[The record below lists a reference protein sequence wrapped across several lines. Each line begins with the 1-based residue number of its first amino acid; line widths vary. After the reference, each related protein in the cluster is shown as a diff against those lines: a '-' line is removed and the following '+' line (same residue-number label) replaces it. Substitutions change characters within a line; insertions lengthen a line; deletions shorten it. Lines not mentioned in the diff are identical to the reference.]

1 MKDNIVIIGCGQ
13 HARVVLYNALEQGK
27 YNVVG
32 FIGENEDN
40 LGMMIDNVPI
50 IGTDNKIEELIYKY
64 NIKGYILGL
73 GNMKIRRKIINKFSK
88 LPIEPVTI
96 IHPQAVI
103 APNAI
108 IGKGTLIECGCL
120 ITPNPIIGDHC
131 VVNTMSGVNHDNI
144 LGENVYIASGVT
156 LSGTVIIGDD
166 TLIDDGVIVTLGS
179 TIGEKCIVGAG
190 SVITKSIE
198 DNKIVYGVP
207 GKVIRDNI

>member
-1 MKDNIVIIGCGQ
+1 MKDNIAIIGCGQ

-50 IGTDNKIEELIYKY
+50 IGTDNEIEELIYKY
-64 NIKGYILGL
+64 NIKGYILGI
-73 GNMKIRRKIINKFSK
+73 GNIKIKSKIINKFSK
-88 LPIEPVTI
+88 LSIEPVTI

-120 ITPNPIIGDHC
+120 MTPNPIIGDHC
-131 VVNTMSGVNHDNI
+131 VVNTMSGVNHDSI

-179 TIGEKCIVGAG
+179 AIGKKMY
-190 SVITKSIE
+190 S
-198 DNKIVYGVP
+198 
-207 GKVIRDNI
+207 

>member
-13 HARVVLYNALEQGK
+13 HARVVLYNALEQDK

-40 LGMMIDNVPI
+40 LGMMIDNAPI
-50 IGTDNKIEELIYKY
+50 IGTDNEIEELIYKY
-64 NIKGYILGL
+64 NIKGYILGV
-73 GNMKIRRKIINKFSK
+73 GNIKIRRKIINKFSK
-88 LPIEPVTI
+88 LDIEPVTI

-166 TLIDDGVIVTLGS
+166 TLIDDGVVVTLGS
-179 TIGEKCIVGAG
+179 VIGKKCIVGAG